1 MKRLFALII
10 ALAFCFGFKF
20 KPVIASEILLN
31 QNQVIIKSLQVD
43 LNGDGKEE
51 GVILTGNQNEDS
63 PFYENIK
70 ITVSDLKTG
79 ATLYSITP
87 TTNYGYSP
95 NITVGNFTSDSNL
108 ELFYGA
114 DSGGSGG
121 FGYFYLYAFGD
132 KVTTLYDYERD
143 FTSFKAKYKNYYKV
157 KVYNKDKTFYIDLSN
172 RDDNYLKSI
181 YNNGVLKEEIE
192 ADVSPVNYVFP
203 YFNNVENNYSLAVF
217 RRITGLFSADLLGYL
232 VEIVDYSNSV
242 TEPNAY
248 YYVVLQ

>member
-1 MKRLFALII
+1 MKRLLTLII
-10 ALAFCFGFKF
+10 ALISCVGFKII
-20 KPVIASEILLN
+20 PALASENFLN
-31 QNQVIIKSLQVD
+31 QNQVIIKSLQED

-51 GVILTGNQNEDS
+51 SIILTGNQNEDS

-95 NITVGNFTSDSNL
+95 NVFVGNFTSDSNL

-121 FGYFYLYAFGD
+121 FGYFYLYAFND

-157 KVYNKDKTFYIDLSN
+157 KVYGNDKTFYIDLSN
-172 RDDNYLKSI
+172 RDDGYLKSI
-181 YNNGVLKEEIE
+181 YNNGILKEDIE
-192 ADVSPVNYVFP
+192 ADVSAVNYVFP
-203 YFNNVENNYSLAVF
+203 YFNSSINGYSLAVF

-232 VEIVDYSNSV
+232 VETIDYSISA
-242 TEPNAY
+242 TQPNVY
-248 YYVVLQ
+248 YYLVLR